1 MTDSPDNKRRDFL
14 QLSTLTI
21 GAVGTAAFIWPFLKS
36 MNPAE
41 DTLALGS
48 TEVDISGI
56 EEGQSITVKWR
67 GKPVFIK
74 RRTTQEIKEAKEV
87 LQTDLKDIKEHPPTQ
102 SEYMP
107 KIVEKLKEC
116 YDPEISVD
124 IYNLGLIYD
133 VKVTED
139 GYVHVL
145 MSLTSAFCPAADMI
159 PRDVQQKVESIP
171 NLKCKVK
178 ITMQPQWGRDM
189 INPEIRDLMGL

>member
-1 MTDSPDNKRRDFL
+1 MADIKTPNLPGANELFNTIVKKVEEIDTTALEKMASDASEVVS
-14 QLSTLTI
+14 QL
-21 GAVGTAAFIWPFLKS
+21 K
-36 MNPAE
+36 
-41 DTLALGS
+41 
-48 TEVDISGI
+48 
-56 EEGQSITVKWR
+56 
-67 GKPVFIK
+67 
-74 RRTTQEIKEAKEV
+74 
-87 LQTDLKDIKEHPPTQ
+87 TDLSEIKEHPPTQ
-102 SEYMP
+102 QEYMP
-107 KIVEKLKEC
+107 RFVEKLKEC

-159 PRDVQQKVESIP
+159 PKDVQQKIESIP

-189 INPEIRDLMGL
+189 INPEVKNLMGL

>member
-1 MTDSPDNKRRDFL
+1 MDKKDK
-14 QLSTLTI
+14 
-21 GAVGTAAFIWPFLKS
+21 
-36 MNPAE
+36 
-41 DTLALGS
+41 
-48 TEVDISGI
+48 
-56 EEGQSITVKWR
+56 QSIRADEYEEQVQHAPNW
-67 GKPVFIK
+67 PPQPQPSPAVDP
-74 RRTTQEIKEAKEV
+74 Q

-102 SEYMP
+102 QEYMP

-133 VKVTED
+133 VKVTEE
-139 GYVHVL
+139 GWVHVL

-159 PRDVQQKVESIP
+159 PKDVVQKVESIP